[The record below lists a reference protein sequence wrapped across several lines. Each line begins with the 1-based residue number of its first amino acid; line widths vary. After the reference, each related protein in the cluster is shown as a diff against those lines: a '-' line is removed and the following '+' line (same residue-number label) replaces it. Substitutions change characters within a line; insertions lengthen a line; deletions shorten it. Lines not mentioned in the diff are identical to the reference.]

1 MKGIPPVSDV
11 PYIAVLTGLQ
21 GDNPVDYGDPIT
33 LPGSEPIEAV
43 IAEAVRWATELHK
56 RNGTKAM
63 LVVSRGSAGVF
74 MQAFDE
80 EPKPP

>member
-1 MKGIPPVSDV
+1 VSDV

-21 GDNPVDYGDPIT
+21 GDKPVDYGDPIT
-33 LPGSEPIEAV
+33 IPASEPIAAV
-43 IAEAVRWATELHK
+43 IGEAVRWATELHRK
-56 RNGTKAM
+56 NGTKAM

-80 EPKPP
+80 EPEHRD